1 MASDEDTPHKLDKF
15 DWAAASQAV
24 AMVESKNVC
33 EHVCLGMRR
42 YGERLPPA
50 QAVREEIYKRASSKS
65 QCARTIVRNVD
76 GGATTCG
83 YELFR
88 NGCGRIGTMI
98 AANSGRPAGACGQ
111 RGQIVP
117 GQIHPHHTTQEEDI
131 VSCWL
136 TAQGGRTRA
145 DQNRLYCETIDQK
158 WGLIE
163 LNSTSRRTLQGVD
176 YGSATHPESFADAWV
191 VPDAMLCAK
200 VQHPARFDTERTF
213 PSALVFSAG
222 PNAGCR
228 KSAKGSTAR
237 TVCNLALRDYSFFRA
252 CVKEAIRT
260 GLDAMVRVNCDVAL
274 IARVSCGIYAGPHRK
289 RIGTEFVAI
298 CDELLNEKVRPGS
311 ELRRGHYFGSVI
323 IPDLLSA

>member
-1 MASDEDTPHKLDKF
+1 M
-15 DWAAASQAV
+15 
-24 AMVESKNVC
+24 
-33 EHVCLGMRR
+33 
-42 YGERLPPA
+42 
-50 QAVREEIYKRASSKS
+50 
-65 QCARTIVRNVD
+65 
-76 GGATTCG
+76 
-83 YELFR
+83 
-88 NGCGRIGTMI
+88 
-98 AANSGRPAGACGQ
+98 
-111 RGQIVP
+111 
-117 GQIHPHHTTQEEDI
+117 
-131 VSCWL
+131 
-136 TAQGGRTRA
+136 
-145 DQNRLYCETIDQK
+145 
-158 WGLIE
+158 IE